1 MFLNLKNKKND
12 VIVKI
17 IIFQELTH
25 CLWHRAIHKER
36 RSGLKKGVGGA
47 GVGNNNE
54 TKLWLKL
61 PVTSSHLAIPTA
73 VLFSPPK
80 VNMGPGLGEDR

>member
-36 RSGLKKGVGGA
+36 KSGLKKGVGGA

-54 TKLWLKL
+54 TKL
-61 PVTSSHLAIPTA
+61 
-73 VLFSPPK
+73 
-80 VNMGPGLGEDR
+80 

>member
-1 MFLNLKNKKND
+1 MKNKKND
-12 VIVKI
+12 IIVKI

-25 CLWHRAIHKER
+25 CLWHRTIHEER

-54 TKLWLKL
+54 AKLWLKF
-61 PVTSSHLAIPTA
+61 PVTLGHLAIPTA
-73 VLFSPPK
+73 VFSPPK
-80 VNMGPGLGEDR
+80 VSVGPGLGEDT